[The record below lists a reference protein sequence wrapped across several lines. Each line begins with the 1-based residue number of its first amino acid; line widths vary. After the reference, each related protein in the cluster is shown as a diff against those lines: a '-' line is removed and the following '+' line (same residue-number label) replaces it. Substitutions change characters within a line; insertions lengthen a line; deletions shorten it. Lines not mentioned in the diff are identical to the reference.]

1 VAERDSAVHAAAGLL
16 GDLARALVRVL
27 LFVDLTPVADA
38 FVDRPL
44 GRVDLGYLEETGGIS
59 HGWPP

>member
-1 VAERDSAVHAAAGLL
+1 M
-16 GDLARALVRVL
+16 RVL

-38 FVDRPL
+38 LVDRAL
-44 GRVDLGYLEETGGIS
+44 GGLDLRNLEKSGGIS